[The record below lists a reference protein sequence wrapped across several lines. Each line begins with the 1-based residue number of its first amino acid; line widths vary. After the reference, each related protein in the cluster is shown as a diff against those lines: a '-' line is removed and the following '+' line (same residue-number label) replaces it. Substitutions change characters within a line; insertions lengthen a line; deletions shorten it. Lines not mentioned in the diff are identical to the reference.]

1 MLELTPTAA
10 RGARCRA
17 QLLTAKDR
25 AAEDVSWLTG
35 LCSHR
40 ARSGVEKRRAALGLT
55 LDDVLRAGAA
65 LAEATTDPERL
76 PDHVAEKAVSFVGP
90 RGAGGR

>member
-1 MLELTPTAA
+1 M
-10 RGARCRA
+10 RG
-17 QLLTAKDR
+17 THHVM

-40 ARSGVEKRRAALGLT
+40 ARSGVAKRRAALGLT

-65 LAEATTDPERL
+65 LVGTTADPERL
-76 PDHVAEKAVSFVGP
+76 PEHVAEKSRSLRRSARCRRPVTVP
-90 RGAGGR
+90 TT